1 MPYVLSYDL
10 GTSGI
15 KASLFDEN
23 ASCLKQTVA
32 EYPTSYRTGGICEQ
46 SPKDWWSALKTA
58 TASLIS
64 EGIDVAQISAIGLSG
79 HSLGVVA
86 IDKNGN
92 LLSEQTPIWSDA
104 RAVEETKAFFS
115 VVDEREWYETTGC
128 GLSSHLYSV
137 FKIMWYQKHEPTLYQ
152 NAVTFFG
159 TKDYINFCLTGVIA
173 TDHSYASGSGVYDLQ
188 KRCYRTDWIAKAG
201 LDADKFP
208 PIFESD
214 EVIGTVRHEIAA
226 ELGLP
231 SGVAVVGGG
240 VDNACMT
247 LGAGCCEAGDTY
259 ASLGSSAWISMVT
272 DHPKVDFEKRLYT
285 WAHCVKGMYIPSAG
299 IYSAGT
305 SLSWV
310 KKNLLGE
317 QCEDY
322 ALIETMLATSPV
334 GANGVIFCPVMAGG
348 SPMDIAPDMKGAVCG
363 IDLSIGR
370 EDILRAVYEGMA
382 MELLLCLNALIA
394 DGTKEK
400 RVLYAVGGGAMSA
413 EARKIYANVF
423 DRTVLIGSM
432 PRNAAALGAAALA
445 LKGIGLWKDYRMLKG
460 ICVSTNAEEPDSEAV
475 AFYKLHFQK
484 FMLVCQQQANLQKF
498 LCL

>member
-23 ASCLKQTVA
+23 ATCLKQTVA

-64 EGIDVAQISAIGLSG
+64 EGIDIAQISAIGLSG

-137 FKIMWYQKHEPTLYQ
+137 FKILWYKTHEPLLYK

-159 TKDYINFCLTGVIA
+159 TKDYINFRLTGVIA

-188 KRCYRTDWIAKAG
+188 ARRYREDWIAQAG
-201 LDADKFP
+201 LELFKFP
-208 PIFESD
+208 PICDSD
-214 EVIGTVRHEIAA
+214 EVIGTVLPEVAA

-231 SGVAVVGGG
+231 AGVAVVGGG

-247 LGAGCCEAGDTY
+247 LGAGCFAVGDAYT
-259 ASLGSSAWISMVT
+259 SLGSSAWVSAVT
-272 DHPKVDFEKRLYT
+272 DHPRVDFEKKLYT

-322 ALIETMLATSPV
+322 ALIERMVAASPM
-334 GANGVIFCPVMAGG
+334 GANGVIFCPVLAGG
-348 SPMDIAPDMKGAVCG
+348 SPMDASPNMKGALCG
-363 IDLSIGR
+363 LELSIGK

-382 MELLLCLNALIA
+382 MELRLCLDALFPNEDMA
-394 DGTKEK
+394 GGM
-400 RVLYAVGGGAMSA
+400 LYAVGGGVLSA
-413 EARKIYANVF
+413 EARRIYANVL
-423 DRTVLIGSM
+423 DRTVRIGSM

-445 LKGIGLWKDYRMLKG
+445 LKGIGLWRNYQALKE
-460 ICVSTNAEEPDSEAV
+460 ICASVGAEAPDPSVV
-475 AFYKLHFQK
+475 AFYRSHAHRF
-484 FMLVCQQQANLQKF
+484 FLVCQQQAELQK
-498 LCL
+498 LLSL